1 MKKNKVDVQKIINEI
16 KDYLNNGTKMTYV
29 NSLNID
35 KKYKEKEIKR
45 LTRNIKIRNFKNKIK
60 KLFY

>member
-1 MKKNKVDVQKIINEI
+1 MKKSNVDVQKIISDI
-16 KDYLNNGTKMTYV
+16 KGYLSNGTKMTYV

-45 LTRNIKIRNFKNKIK
+45 LTRNIKIRNFNNKIK